1 MSIFIFLT
9 RRAGSWPIALLVC
22 AVALVVYIVHK
33 LTKGKTFQYFRYEM
47 NRNVLSTLKLIHFFG
62 ASALAMLLPNNYL
75 NEIDFFR
82 SLYDQN
88 DFWIPLS
95 ILILLF
101 FFLILF
107 GAIITVLC
115 KWIGLKKL
123 DKEREPLP
131 ESGLST

>member
-1 MSIFIFLT
+1 
-9 RRAGSWPIALLVC
+9 
-22 AVALVVYIVHK
+22 
-33 LTKGKTFQYFRYEM
+33 
-47 NRNVLSTLKLIHFFG
+47 
-62 ASALAMLLPNNYL
+62 MLLPNNYL

-123 DKEREPLP
+123 DKEREQ
-131 ESGLST
+131 